1 MKESL
6 NKEGSKPESETETVK
21 LTRKPFSLSEK
32 IGAVALGIVVILII
46 VFGLTSRRSDDRV
59 LAESTEEAA
68 TPVVDVA
75 AVTSNRT
82 QTELVLPGNTQ
93 AFYEAGIYARTNG
106 YLKKWYAD
114 IGAYVRPGQLLAE
127 IQTPEVDR
135 QLEQARADYRA
146 ARENMQL
153 AQSTAT
159 RWQMLLRDD
168 AVSQQETD
176 QYVSDLEARKANL
189 ESGAANVRR
198 LEELQSFERIIAPFA
213 GVITTRNTDVGDLI
227 NAGSGNSPKELFHVA
242 AVSQLRIYVALPEA
256 DLSVVRL
263 GAKVALSLDEFP
275 QKVFEGRIVRTS
287 DSIDQISRTLKVEVD
302 VDNPKDQ
309 IKTGSYVRVHFTQ
322 DGPDRAKTHALTV
335 PANAVL
341 FRSEGLQVAVV
352 RNHKAELVPVVVGRD
367 FGSSLEVVSGLSEG
381 DRIILNPSDSLANGT
396 PVRVAGKGSQDE

>member
-6 NKEGSKPESETETVK
+6 NKEGSQPEGETETLK
-21 LTRKPFSLSEK
+21 LTRKPFSLSVK

-114 IGAYVRPGQLLAE
+114 IGAHVRPGQLLAE

-146 ARENMQL
+146 AKENMQL

-176 QYVSDLEARKANL
+176 QYVSDLEARKANF

-242 AVSQLRIYVALPEA
+242 AVSQLRIYVAVPEA
-256 DLSVVRL
+256 DLSIVGI
-263 GAKVALSLDEFP
+263 GAMVGLSLDEFP
-275 QKVFEGRIVRTS
+275 QKVFKGRIVRTS

-322 DGPDRAKTHALTV
+322 DGPDKANTHALTV

-352 RNHKAELVPVVVGRD
+352 RNHKAELVSVTIGRD